1 MSRREK
7 DANQT
12 FDENCREAK
21 DLMQDLGDGQ
31 LQLLIDQ
38 NAAMLSGCTLFGES
52 GGNYAKAEIAW
63 YKGQMDQIDELI
75 LECRAKRAGT
85 QEEYAERMETLL
97 KDPTAEFNTAYGDSI
112 QALAAKEGLGK
123 TYGQPRRL
131 AQERLRAE
139 MTKCEMAQK
148 GVDQLVDKLNDLCQQ
163 AYQKYNVSSD
173 FLKEKTSLSI

>member
-1 MSRREK
+1 MS
-7 DANQT
+7 
-12 FDENCREAK
+12 
-21 DLMQDLGDGQ
+21 DLGDGQ

-38 NAAMLSGCTLFGES
+38 NDAMLKGCVLFGKE
-52 GGNYAKAEIAW
+52 GGNYAVAEIAW
-63 YKGQMDQIDELI
+63 YKGQMDEIDNLI
-75 LECRAKRAGT
+75 RECKTKRAET
-85 QEEYAERMETLL
+85 MEEYAERMETLL

-148 GVDQLVDKLNDLCQQ
+148 GVDQLVDKLNDLCQK
-163 AYQKYNVSSD
+163 AY
-173 FLKEKTSLSI
+173 